1 MGQVGSLL
9 GGQFDV
15 IYILINACKNLEFI
29 RNKIENQPFFD
40 VSHFDIR
47 NTFGK

>member
-1 MGQVGSLL
+1 MVIFAINRDSL
-9 GGQFDV
+9 GV
-15 IYILINACKNLEFI
+15 KNACKNFKFI
-29 RNKIENQPFFD
+29 RNGIENQPSFD